1 MKATNFRF
9 DLGIRSL
16 LPQWRLLA
24 GTLYLRE
31 DFFAGLTLALVAV
44 PLSLAIALAS
54 GVDPAIGLITA
65 IIAGIVCAL
74 FGGNS
79 ISVSGPAAA
88 MAVMVGL
95 AVETYGMV
103 GLVFIGIIC
112 GLLQIATGVFGLGR
126 FVRLMPVAVIEGF
139 TAGIG
144 AIILIAQL
152 PRALG
157 LPAPSESQ
165 AIDVLIHIGTLLDES
180 KSAPVLIAGS
190 VIFLLWI
197 TPKISSKLPSPLIA
211 IAVPSML
218 AAYLFKGQLLLIGEI
233 PRSLPLPSLP
243 GWPSG
248 IMWTELIGTAIL
260 IYALASLETLLSST
274 AADKLV
280 KGQHSDLDQELIGQ
294 GIGNF
299 VVALFGGIP
308 VTGVIVRSATNV
320 MAGAKTRRSSIIHSL
335 ILVATVLLLA
345 PLISQIPIAALAG
358 LLLSIA
364 ARMMNPEKFINLW
377 NLSRSDAAIYGI
389 TFLVIVFVDL
399 LEGVQWGL
407 VAALAVVA
415 LQLGRTRVNFH
426 GSNPGSLGPYR
437 FELQGPLTF
446 LSSLK
451 IDELKGHVVG
461 LEAGRGIAID
471 MKAVTEID
479 SSAAEMFLELVH
491 ELLERGLKV
500 AVLGLPEKEKAFLVS
515 ADSSGKIGSLIAS
528 TEQELMQILEGG
540 VPSDPILRLEKGLN
554 RFLTEERPRYKKLF
568 GELAQGQS
576 PHTLFITCSDSRIQP
591 NLMTSTDPGE
601 LFIVRNVGNMIPRYT
616 EGVACAEGA
625 AVDFAVGILG
635 IREIVVCSHSGCGA
649 MKALHGHDPVPEN
662 LKSFEAWRRATVQ
675 DEVYHELPSEMSQDE
690 VARINAL
697 HQLDNLRSYP
707 IVRQKEE
714 AGELKLHAWFF
725 EIINGDVEIWS
736 SDRKKYFKHSE
747 LSAIENRPTGGGKAF
762 YSKEVCNTCLSIAG
776 A

>member
-1 MKATNFRF
+1 MSVIMTNKLRL
-9 DLGIRSL
+9 DLGISFL
-16 LPQWRLLA
+16 LPHWRLLA
-24 GTLYLRE
+24 GKLYFRE

-54 GVDPAIGLITA
+54 GVDPAVGLVTA
-65 IIAGIVCAL
+65 IVAGIVCAL

-79 ISVSGPAAA
+79 VSVSGPAAA
-88 MAVMVGL
+88 MAVLVGL
-95 AVETYGMV
+95 AVEKYGMS

-126 FVRLMPVAVIEGF
+126 FVRLMPMAVIEGF

-144 AIILIAQL
+144 AIILISQL

-157 LPAPSESQ
+157 LPSPGESKT
-165 AIDVLIHIGTLLDES
+165 IDVLIHIGTLLDES
-180 KSAPVLIAGS
+180 KGSPVLIAFS

-197 TPKISSKLPSPLIA
+197 VPKISSKIPSPLIA
-211 IAVPSML
+211 IAVPSIF
-218 AAYLFKGQLLLIGEI
+218 ATYFFKGQLLLIGEI
-233 PRSLPLPSLP
+233 PRTLPLPSF
-243 GWPSG
+243 PSFSSE
-248 IMWTELIGTAIL
+248 IIWAELIGTAFL
-260 IYALASLETLLSST
+260 VYALASLETLLSST
-274 AADKLV
+274 AVDKLV
-280 KGQHSDLDQELIGQ
+280 RGQHSDLDQELIGQ

-308 VTGVIVRSATNV
+308 ITGVIVRSAANV

-335 ILVATVLLLA
+335 ILVVIVLLLA

-358 LLLSIA
+358 LLLFVA
-364 ARMMNPEKFINLW
+364 ARMMNPEKFIDLW
-377 NLSRSDAAIYGI
+377 NVSRSDAAIYGI

-426 GSNPGSLGPYR
+426 GSTTDSSGPYR

-451 IDELKGHVVG
+451 IDELKGHVAG

-479 SSAAEMFLELVH
+479 SSGAEMLLELIH
-491 ELLERGLKV
+491 ELLDRGLKV
-500 AVLGLPEKEKAFLVS
+500 AVLGLPEKKKAFLIS
-515 ADSSGKIGSLIAS
+515 ADSSEKIAQLIAS
-528 TEQELMQILEGG
+528 TEQELIQILEGC
-540 VPSDPILRLEKGLN
+540 VPNDPVLRLEKGLN
-554 RFLTEERPRYKKLF
+554 RFLKEERHRYKKLF
-568 GELAQGQS
+568 GELAHGQS

-591 NLMTSTDPGE
+591 SLMTSTDPGE
-601 LFIVRNVGNMIPRYT
+601 LFIVRNVGNMIPSYT

-625 AVDFAVGILG
+625 AVDFAVGMLG
-635 IREIVVCSHSGCGA
+635 VREIVVCAHSGCGA
-649 MKALHGHDPVPEN
+649 MKALHSHNPVPEN
-662 LKSFEAWRRATVQ
+662 LKSLEAWRLMTVQ
-675 DEVYHELPSEMSQDE
+675 NEVYHELPAEMSEDE

-707 IVRQKEE
+707 IVREKEE

-725 EIINGDVEIWS
+725 EILNGDVEIWS
-736 SDRKKYFKHSE
+736 SERKKYSKHSE
-747 LSAIENRPTGGGKAF
+747 LFAIENRPTG
-762 YSKEVCNTCLSIAG
+762 SG

>member
-1 MKATNFRF
+1 MKTTYFRF

-16 LPQWRLLA
+16 LPQWRLLI
-24 GTLYLRE
+24 GKLYWRE

-65 IIAGIVCAL
+65 IVAGIVCAL

-95 AVETYGMV
+95 AVEKYGMS

-126 FVRLMPVAVIEGF
+126 FVRLMPIAVIEGF

-152 PRALG
+152 PRAFG
-157 LPAPSESQ
+157 LPAPSESHT
-165 AIDVLIHIGTLLDES
+165 IDVLVHIGTLIDES
-180 KSAPVLIAGS
+180 KGAPVLVAVG

-197 TPKISSKLPSPLIA
+197 IPKISSKIPSPLIA

-218 AAYLFKGQLLLIGEI
+218 AAYFFEGQLLLIGEI
-233 PRSLPLPSLP
+233 PRSLPLPSFP
-243 GWPSG
+243 VWPSG
-248 IMWTELIGTAIL
+248 ISWIELLGTAVL

-274 AADKLV
+274 AVDKLV
-280 KGQHSDLDQELIGQ
+280 RGQHSDLDQELIGQ
-294 GIGNF
+294 GLGNL
-299 VVALFGGIP
+299 VVPFFGGIP
-308 VTGVIVRSATNV
+308 VTGVIVRSVTNV

-377 NLSRSDAAIYGI
+377 NLSRSDAAVYGI

-399 LEGVQWGL
+399 LQGVQWGL

-415 LQLGRTRVNFH
+415 LQLGRTRVQFY
-426 GSNPGSLGPYR
+426 GSGSGSSGSYR

-451 IDELKGHVVG
+451 IDELKSHVAELDG
-461 LEAGRGIAID
+461 GRGITID
-471 MKAVTEID
+471 MHAVTEID
-479 SSAAEMFLELVH
+479 GSGAEMLLELIH

-500 AVLGLPEKEKAFLVS
+500 AVLDLPEKEKALLIS
-515 ADSSGKIGSLIAS
+515 ADSSGRISKLIAS
-528 TEQELMQILEGG
+528 TEQELMQILEGSISG
-540 VPSDPILRLEKGLN
+540 DPALRLEKGLN
-554 RFLTEERPRYKKLF
+554 RFLKDERHRYKKLF
-568 GELAQGQS
+568 GELAHGQS

-601 LFIVRNVGNMIPRYT
+601 LFIVRNVGNMIPK
-616 EGVACAEGA
+616 CAEGEVFAESA

-635 IREIVVCSHSGCGA
+635 VREIVVCGHSSCGA
-649 MKALHGHDPVPEN
+649 MQALHGRQELPSN
-662 LKSFEAWRRATVQ
+662 LKNLEAWRKATVQ
-675 DEVYHELPSEMSQDE
+675 NEAYHSLPAAMPIDE

-707 IVRQKEE
+707 LVREKEQ
-714 AGELKLHAWFF
+714 AGVLKLHAWFF
-725 EIINGDVEIWS
+725 EIANGEVEIWS
-736 SDRKKYFKHSE
+736 SDRKKYFRHSE
-747 LSAIENRPTGGGKAF
+747 SLKMRN
-762 YSKEVCNTCLSIAG
+762 
-776 A
+776 